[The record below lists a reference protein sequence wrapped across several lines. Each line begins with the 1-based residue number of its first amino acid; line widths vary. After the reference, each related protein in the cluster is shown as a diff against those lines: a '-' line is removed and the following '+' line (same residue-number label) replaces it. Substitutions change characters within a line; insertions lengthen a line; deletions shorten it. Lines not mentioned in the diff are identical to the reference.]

1 MKSKPHLFPHSYI
14 PEPEIK
20 KLISFF
26 GPFRIYQP
34 WFMNP
39 PGFFNDSELEVVN
52 PPEHLKPG
60 EDFKAILSGYRS
72 WAEQNHDKSRRE
84 IIKFSDNACR
94 DDSATWEIRRLLKG
108 ITQPVPGTRGD
119 DLHLK
124 RHVLL
129 HLASEMERQHF
140 ELMSMMRALK
150 EKRPVLAGALHDPDE
165 AEGIFAD
172 MDDITTAVMPDSL
185 NIGSMLDAWFGLFSG
200 YINDNDLLITC
211 DSRVLDY
218 LSTQWDERTS
228 GEKVANSQAV
238 LFNMPVLYS
247 EALKKGDITRIRKLI
262 LGFGEDPGGSICE
275 LNRLAGEIEEN
286 YSASLSK
293 DALRINLKYFPSMSC
308 ISGTPCEK
316 DIVKNID
323 GKTLVL
329 VE

>member
-1 MKSKPHLFPHSYI
+1 
-14 PEPEIK
+14 
-20 KLISFF
+20 
-26 GPFRIYQP
+26 
-34 WFMNP
+34 MNP
-39 PGFFNDSELEVVN
+39 PGFFRDSQLEVVN
-52 PPEHLKPG
+52 PPEHLKPR

-84 IIKFSDNACR
+84 IIKFSDNACQ

-108 ITQPVPGTRGD
+108 IAQPVPGTKGN

-129 HLASEMERQHF
+129 HLAAEIERQHF
-140 ELMSMMRALK
+140 ELMSMMKALK

-172 MDDITTAVMPDSL
+172 MDDITTVVMPDSL

-211 DSRVLDY
+211 DSRVLDH
-218 LSTQWDERTS
+218 LSTQWDERTA
-228 GEKVANSQAV
+228 GEKITNSQAV

-247 EALKKGDITRIRKLI
+247 EAFKEGDITRIRKLI
-262 LGFGEDPGGSICE
+262 LGFGEDPDCSMNE
-275 LNRLAGEIEEN
+275 LNQIAGEVEK
-286 YSASLSK
+286 YFSAALSK
-293 DALRINLKYFPSMSC
+293 DALRITLKYFPSMSC
-308 ISGTPCEK
+308 ISGTPYDN
-316 DIVKNID
+316 DIVKNIV

-329 VE
+329 VEHYYDW